1 MRDFDETY
9 WDTEYNNK
17 AELREWITL
26 CGLMFEVPKDYNDV
40 SGIDIYRHTHTHT
53 PSCSMTFTQNR
64 LVRYFWFTLMELC
77 LDETP
82 SFIFIYLFI
91 FNCCIECCASFI
103 TKLLIKCSLL
113 ESCSAD
119 KGQVYLKVNENTEL
133 DWIFFSAGYF
143 FLTSEE
149 THLFPHRIES
159 LCVI

>member
-1 MRDFDETY
+1 
-9 WDTEYNNK
+9 
-17 AELREWITL
+17 
-26 CGLMFEVPKDYNDV
+26 
-40 SGIDIYRHTHTHT
+40 
-53 PSCSMTFTQNR
+53 MTFTQNR

-103 TKLLIKCSLL
+103 TELLIKCSLL

-133 DWIFFSAGYF
+133 DWIFFLLDIFSSQVKKLTCFPTGLNPCVLSNAFYMWVSQYF
-143 FLTSEE
+143 LNVNTITSTAPFVFVSSLKRQVLLWWLNFLQ
-149 THLFPHRIES
+149 LKK
-159 LCVI
+159 